1 MASKVDPKVLWKTP
15 GKQPNGLQAT
25 PDGLWVID
33 QVDPNDIYLLSYEGK
48 VLKHLPDTRAR
59 HASGITIDPN
69 GNIWVGSTFTYEQ
82 ICFDRET
89 GKELA
94 AFPTPPYDKSG
105 GPHGTEWR
113 DGKLWFNVP
122 KTGRIWAMDPANGK
136 IVHSIPCY
144 GDRAHGIAWDPYD
157 ASLWCV
163 DTNKRVIFKLNPY
176 SVAILD
182 AVGCAGPE
190 PHGMTIWEGNFW
202 ICDAGTQEVLT
213 FPVPKP

>member
-122 KTGRIWAMDPANGK
+122 KTGRIWAMDPTNGK

-176 SVAILD
+176 SGAILD